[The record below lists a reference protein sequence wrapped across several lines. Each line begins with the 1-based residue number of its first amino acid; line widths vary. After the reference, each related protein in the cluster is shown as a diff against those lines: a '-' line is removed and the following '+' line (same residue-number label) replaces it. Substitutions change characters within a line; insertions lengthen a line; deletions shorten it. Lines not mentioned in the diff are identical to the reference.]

1 MMCEWW
7 EDGRLDGFSY
17 AMTRYSKEIL
27 EKTIRMWQPLSEEQ
41 LTEEDAREIVENLTG
56 FFSLLGEWER
66 ENGKEEDKT

>member
-1 MMCEWW
+1 
-7 EDGRLDGFSY
+7 
-17 AMTRYSKEIL
+17 MTRYSKEIL
-27 EKTIRMWQPLSEEQ
+27 EKTIRVWQPLSEKQ